1 MIAAISNANGTSGF
15 EDEVVAAIRPYAE
28 GLGEITEDCMRNLY
42 IRRKE
47 NNGKRPVV
55 QLDAHSD
62 EVGFMVQAICPNGTL
77 RIIQIGGWVNHNIPA
92 HKVLVRNRF
101 GEYIPGI
108 TASKPPHFMTVQERK
123 APLDMKD
130 ITVDVGAVSKEEA
143 VEKFGIRIG
152 EPVVPDVTFTYSE
165 TTDLMVGKS
174 FDCRLGCAAILKTM
188 HTLAGQEL
196 NVDIVGA
203 CAAQEEVGVR
213 GATVTA
219 QVIKPDIAIVFEG
232 CPADD
237 TCVEP
242 YMVQTA
248 IKRGPM
254 LRHIDARMITNPRYQ
269 RYALDLAEKLPP
281 PLRGRP
287 SRQSKLFPISPQASL
302 RPDAAGKQ
310 YMLSIV
316 TTDRLGLLAS
326 IARVFVKYG
335 INLVTAR
342 ITTLGERAED
352 VFLIESAKLR
362 DPVFCAEFEKAV
374 LEALEL

>member
-1 MIAAISNANGTSGF
+1 MDKKTTLEMIAAISNANGTSGF

-28 GLGEITEDCMRNLY
+28 GLGEITEDRMRNLY

-47 NNGKRPVV
+47 NNGNRPVV

-77 RIIQIGGWVNHNIPA
+77 RIIQVGGWVNHNIPA

-101 GEYIPGI
+101 GEYIPGL
-108 TASKPPHFMTVQERK
+108 TASKPPHFMTEQERK
-123 APLDMKD
+123 APLEMKD
-130 ITVDVGAVSKEEA
+130 ITVDVGAVSKEEV

-237 TCVEP
+237 TCVES

-254 LRHIDARMITNPRYQ
+254 LRHIDSRMITNPRYQ
-269 RYALDLAEKLPP
+269 RYALDLAEKLGIPVQDSV
-281 PLRGRP
+281 R
-287 SRQSKLFPISPQASL
+287 S
-302 RPDAAGKQ
+302 AGSTNGATIH
-310 YMLSIV
+310 L
-316 TTDRLGLLAS
+316 T
-326 IARVFVKYG
+326 
-335 INLVTAR
+335 
-342 ITTLGERAED
+342 
-352 VFLIESAKLR
+352 
-362 DPVFCAEFEKAV
+362 EKAV
-374 LEALEL
+374 PVIVIGVPVRYAHTHYGISAYSDFDNAVKLACEILKRLDEEQIMSF